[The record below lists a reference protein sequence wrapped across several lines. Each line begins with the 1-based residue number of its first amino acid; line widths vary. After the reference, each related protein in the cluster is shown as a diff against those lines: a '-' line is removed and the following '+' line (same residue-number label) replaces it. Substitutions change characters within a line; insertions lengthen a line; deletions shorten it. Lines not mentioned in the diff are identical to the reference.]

1 MTRGAPRTAADTTT
15 HRTGTAD
22 TGEVLRLGPAGVAWR
37 AVLTAVLT
45 GLFLAGS
52 LVGDDHWWPFG
63 PWRMFS
69 TSTPPSGAVVAMSL
83 EVRTGTDPQWRPAPI
98 LLQSVGLNRAEV
110 EGRVPQITQRPQMLG
125 TLAATHA
132 RLRPQE
138 PRWTAVRLVRSETV
152 LVDRR
157 PTGEVRRIVLATWT
171 QP

>member
-1 MTRGAPRTAADTTT
+1 MFRGARQA
-15 HRTGTAD
+15 TAD
-22 TGEVLRLGPAGVAWR
+22 AATDAGTDVVVRLGPAGVAWR
-37 AVLTAVLT
+37 AVLAAVLT
-45 GLFLAGS
+45 ALFLTGS

-83 EVRTGTDPQWRPAPI
+83 EVRTGDDPQWRPAPI

-125 TLAATHA
+125 TLAQTHA

-171 QP
+171 RP